1 MQLNKFLPALSVLV
15 CFLSYS
21 QSPHNTLKEE
31 LINTPQIKAPCD
43 LKKISEKKQLPI
55 IKIYGE
61 QHSSPESQ
69 RLNENLTLEA
79 RRGQCVVGLEG
90 VLCSNSQHILKDYIF
105 SVTHREPIPGDQ
117 NRFFG
122 IEDEISYC
130 LSLLFKNHIE
140 AKNYQQQGNLHALWR
155 LSSKNKKDLVRYPFF
170 REAFENFKK
179 QETAQGFPHHSKL
192 FINFLSN
199 NFKEHPQESQ
209 KNIDKKLNEMFQELP
224 KSLEA
229 FTLSMIETIKTK
241 RQKVPQYVPANL
253 EKIAQ
258 DFFKSGDASLVKK
271 TVILE
276 WRNLIFAE
284 NILKQ
289 YCHALSKEKV
299 PNSFDIVVGNL
310 HVSGIEKLLKENF
323 EGPLSSKIQTSY
335 SAYNLNKA
343 P

>member
-1 MQLNKFLPALSVLV
+1 MLLKKTILLSGFFLF
-15 CFLSYS
+15 FLSNG
-21 QSPHNTLKEE
+21 QTPHTLLKEE
-31 LINTPQIKAPCD
+31 LIITPQVKAPCD
-43 LKKISEKKQLPI
+43 LKKISEKKELPT

-61 QHSSPESQ
+61 RHSSPESQ
-69 RLNENLTLEA
+69 KLNENLTLEA

-130 LSLLFKNHIE
+130 LAILFKNHTE
-140 AKNYQQQGNLHALWR
+140 AKKYQQQGNLNALAK
-155 LSSKNKKDLVRYPFF
+155 LISKIKKDLDRYPFL

-179 QETAQGFPHHSKL
+179 QETDQGFPHRSKL
-192 FINFLSN
+192 FIKYLSN
-199 NFKEHPQESQ
+199 NFKEQPQESQ
-209 KNIDKKLNEMFQELP
+209 KNIEKNLNEMLQELP
-224 KSLEA
+224 QSLEA
-229 FTLSMIETIKTK
+229 FTLSLIETLKSKKTS
-241 RQKVPQYVPANL
+241 RHVPANL
-253 EKIAQ
+253 EKLAQ
-258 DFFKSGDASLVKK
+258 DYFKSGDDSLVKK
-271 TVILE
+271 TVALE

-289 YCHALSKEKV
+289 YCQALSKEKA

-310 HVSGIEKLLKENF
+310 HVAGIEKLLKENF
-323 EGPLSSKIQTSY
+323 EGPLSTKILTSY